1 MTEQTQNTQMQL
13 MQQILQKI
21 EQYDKIV
28 ISRHMRPDGD
38 AIGSTKGLKEIIK
51 LTWPNKDVRLINSD
65 GSDYLAFWEER
76 TNRRRMNFTAR
87 RCA

>member
-65 GSDYLAFWEER
+65 GSDYLAFL
-76 TNRRRMNFTAR
+76 
-87 RCA
+87 